1 MQQCRRV
8 YIVAMFIKNIY
19 VFKILIVYK
28 LGIMGFDKFKSP
40 MEDDLNDD
48 EKKLC

>member
-8 YIVAMFIKNIY
+8 YIVAMFIKNMH
-19 VFKILIVYK
+19 VFKILIAMK
-28 LGIMGFDKFKSP
+28 LGIMGFDEFKSLTD
-40 MEDDLNDD
+40 DDLNND

>member
-1 MQQCRRV
+1 MQQCRGV

-19 VFKILIVYK
+19 VFKILIVQK
-28 LGIMGFDKFKSP
+28 LGIMGFDEFKSLTD
-40 MEDDLNDD
+40 DDLNDD